1 MLSHSIVLY
10 KNLQKRYSRRI
21 NLDLERIQ
29 KVLTTLAFPHLELK
43 NPINIIGSDGKMSTL
58 TSLKYFLEAHKKKIT
73 TFTSPHLYN
82 IRHRFW
88 LKNKYITLEEIK
100 KYTQLIE
107 ATGLKLTLFEL
118 LTCVYILAAKNQKNI
133 SYHLIEAGLLF
144 KKDSTNLW
152 TEPRAQII
160 TNINFQHQDW
170 VKPKTLEEICRQKL
184 DSLSQNTTIYIG
196 KQHPKTL
203 KIIKNILK
211 DNKSNQIF
219 ASSFKIK
226 KFKDYYLYKDSK
238 NSIPIK
244 SKFIHSEGLID
255 NLALA
260 IKVSLDFGVPK
271 QTIIKTISKIQFEGR
286 IQYLTKGNFKKLL
299 QPNEELLIDGCHS
312 IASAKNLYAYLKTLK
327 EPIYGIWGMQKN
339 KLPEQFIKSFN
350 KIFKKL
356 ITVTI
361 PNEPNALKAERLKKI
376 AKKYIPTS
384 SANNIKT
391 ALRQISSRE
400 DKTVVIFGSLYLVG
414 EVLSKN

>member
-211 DNKSNQIF
+211 DNKSIQIF
-219 ASSFKIK
+219 ASSFKVK

-414 EVLSKN
+414 DVLSKN

>member
-21 NLDLERIQ
+21 NLDLKRIQ

-211 DNKSNQIF
+211 DNKSIQIF
-219 ASSFKIK
+219 ASSFKVK

-286 IQYLTKGNFKKLL
+286 IQYLTKGKFKKLL

-312 IASAKNLYAYLKTLK
+312 IASAKNLHAYLKTLK

-339 KLPEQFIKSFN
+339 KLPEQFIRSFN